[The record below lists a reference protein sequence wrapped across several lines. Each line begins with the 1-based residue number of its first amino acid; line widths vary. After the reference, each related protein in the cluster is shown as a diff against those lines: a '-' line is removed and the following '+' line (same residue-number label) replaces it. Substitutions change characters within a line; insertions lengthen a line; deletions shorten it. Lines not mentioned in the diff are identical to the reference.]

1 MVDININ
8 ATIHLHVDDPK
19 ALEAVQARL
28 GLVLEASNRV
38 LDQGVSLM
46 GAADDMKASIAKL
59 DATDQNLAA
68 DIQRLKDK
76 IKSAMSPAEVAE
88 VQSAL
93 DAVVAKFQGLA
104 NDPDNPDPAPVP
116 VPVPEPQPEPE
127 PPAQA

>member
-1 MVDININ
+1 
-8 ATIHLHVDDPK
+8 
-19 ALEAVQARL
+19 
-28 GLVLEASNRV
+28 
-38 LDQGVSLM
+38 M